1 MFYIF
6 HGKDTHSRHET
17 LANLLRKAGDPAMLD
32 LNTTRLDSKA
42 TFTELRQS
50 CDAMPFLA
58 KVRLVLVT
66 DLLLN
71 KLAREFTDQ
80 LVAYLPTLP
89 ATTRLFFLE
98 SDKLRSDNRVLKLA
112 EKLETGHVE
121 LFDLPEGSALERWI
135 RERVG
140 EKNGRIQ
147 PRAAHLLAANVGND
161 LQLLDNEIEKL
172 ILYNG
177 WDGDEPREITAEDVN
192 LLCPYLAEANIFDL
206 VDAIGNRNS
215 KQAALLLQHKL
226 NEGADPFYL
235 FAMFV
240 RQFRLLIQVK
250 ELAGEGQNPPAIAK
264 TLKMHSFVVGKISQQ
279 ARGFSLSQLEQI
291 YRHLLDIDVG
301 VKTGR
306 TEWPT
311 ALNLLV
317 ASLTADDN

>member
-6 HGKDTHSRHET
+6 HGDDSHSQKET
-17 LANLLRKAGDPAMLD
+17 VAGLISKMDDPSMLD

-42 TFTELRQS
+42 TFSELRQS

-66 DLLLN
+66 DMLSH
-71 KLAREFTDQ
+71 KPDKEFVDQ
-80 LVAYLPTLP
+80 LAAYLPTLP
-89 ATTRLFFLE
+89 ETTRLIFLE
-98 SDKLRSDNRVLKLA
+98 SNKLRDNHRLLKLA
-112 EKLETGHVE
+112 EELETGYVK
-121 LFDLPEGSALERWI
+121 LFARPEGAGLERWI

-172 ILYNG
+172 ILYKG
-177 WDGDEPREITAEDVN
+177 WDGDDPLEITAEDVT
-192 LLCPYLAEANIFDL
+192 LLSPHLAEANIFDL
-206 VDAIGNRNS
+206 VDAIGSRNGQ
-215 KQAALLLQHKL
+215 QAALLLQQKF
-226 NEGADPFYL
+226 NEGTDPFYL

-250 ELAGEGQNPPAIAK
+250 ELADADQNPPAIAK
-264 TLKMHSFVVGKISQQ
+264 ALKMHSFVVGKIYQQ

-317 ASLTADDN
+317 AGLTAE

>member
-6 HGKDTHSRHET
+6 HGDDSHSQKET
-17 LANLLRKAGDPAMLD
+17 VTNLISKMDDPSMLD
-32 LNTTRLDSKA
+32 LNTTRLDSRA
-42 TFTELRQS
+42 TFTDLRQS

-66 DLLLN
+66 DFLSS
-71 KLAREFTDQ
+71 KPDKEFVDQ
-80 LVAYLPTLP
+80 LVDYLPTLP
-89 ATTRLFFLE
+89 ETTRLIFLE
-98 SDKLRSDNRVLKLA
+98 SSKLRDNHRVLKLA
-112 EKLETGHVE
+112 EELKTGYVKLFTR
-121 LFDLPEGSALERWI
+121 PEGAGLERWI

-140 EKNGRIQ
+140 EKNGRIH
-147 PRAAHLLAANVGND
+147 PRAAHLLAANVSNN

-172 ILYNG
+172 ILYKG
-177 WDGDEPREITAEDVN
+177 QDGDGPCEITAGDVT

-206 VDAIGNRNS
+206 VDAIGNRNG
-215 KQAALLLQHKL
+215 KQAALLLQRKF
-226 NEGADPFYL
+226 NEGVDPFYL

-250 ELAGEGQNPPAIAK
+250 ELADDGEKPATIAK
-264 TLKMHSFVVGKISQQ
+264 SLKMHPFVVGKINQQ
-279 ARGFSLSQLEQI
+279 SRGFSLSQLEQI

-306 TEWPT
+306 TDLPT

-317 ASLTADDN
+317 AGLTVEK

>member
-6 HGKDTHSRHET
+6 HGKDTHSRNET
-17 LANLLRKAGDPAMLD
+17 VTDLISKAGDPAMLD

-42 TFTELRQS
+42 TFTQLRQG

-58 KVRLVLVT
+58 DVRLVLVT
-66 DLLLN
+66 DLLGSSPG
-71 KLAREFTDQ
+71 KEFVDQ
-80 LVAYLPTLP
+80 LLDYLPTLP

-98 SDKLRSDNRVLKLA
+98 SDQLRKDNRVLKLT
-112 EKLETGHVE
+112 EKLENGHVRLFE
-121 LFDLPEGSALERWI
+121 LPQGSALERWI
-135 RERVG
+135 RERVA

-147 PRAAHLLAANVGND
+147 PRAAHLLATNVGND

-177 WDGDEPREITAEDVN
+177 WDGDEPREITADDVT
-192 LLCPYLAEANIFDL
+192 LLCPYLAEVSIFDL
-206 VDAIGNRNS
+206 VDAIGSRNG
-215 KQAALLLQHKL
+215 KQAALLLQQKF

-250 ELAGEGQNPPAIAK
+250 ELADEGEKPPAIAK
-264 TLKMHSFVVGKISQQ
+264 ALKMHSFVVGKIHQQ
-279 ARGFSLSQLEQI
+279 SRGFSLNQLEQI

-306 TEWPT
+306 NDMTT

-317 ASLTADDN
+317 AGLTVEN

>member
-6 HGKDTHSRHET
+6 HGKDTHSRNET
-17 LANLLRKAGDPAMLD
+17 VANLISKAGDPAMLD

-42 TFTELRQS
+42 TFTQLRQS

-58 KVRLVLVT
+58 DVRLVLVS
-66 DLLLN
+66 DLLSN
-71 KLAREFTDQ
+71 NPGKEFIDQ
-80 LVAYLPTLP
+80 LVAYLPTMS

-98 SDKLRSDNRVLKLA
+98 SSKLRSDNRVLKLA
-112 EKLETGHVE
+112 DKLKTGHVK
-121 LFDLPEGSALERWI
+121 LFELPEGSALERWI

-147 PRAAHLLAANVGND
+147 SRAAHLLAANVGND
-161 LQLLDNEIEKL
+161 LQALDNEIEKL
-172 ILYNG
+172 VLYKGQNG
-177 WDGDEPREITAEDVN
+177 DQPAEITPEDVN

-206 VDAIGNRNS
+206 VDAIGNRNGR
-215 KQAALLLQHKL
+215 QAAQLLQRKF
-226 NEGADPFYL
+226 NEGVDPFYL

-250 ELAGEGQNPPAIAK
+250 ELADEGQNPPAIAK
-264 TLKMHSFVVGKISQQ
+264 SLKMHSFVVGKIHQQ
-279 ARGFSLSQLEQI
+279 ARGFSLVQLEQI

-306 TEWPT
+306 NDMTT

-317 ASLTADDN
+317 AVLTVE

>member
-6 HGKDTHSRHET
+6 HGDDSHSQKET
-17 LANLLRKAGDPAMLD
+17 VAGLISKMDDPSMLD
-32 LNTTRLDSKA
+32 LNTTRLDSRA

-58 KVRLVLVT
+58 KVRLVLVS
-66 DLLLN
+66 DLLSSQSD
-71 KLAREFTDQ
+71 KAFVDQ
-80 LVAYLPTLP
+80 LVAYLSDLP
-89 ATTRLFFLE
+89 ETTRLIFLE
-98 SDKLRSDNRVLKLA
+98 SSKLRDNHRVIKLA
-112 EKLETGHVE
+112 KELKTGYVKL
-121 LFDLPEGSALERWI
+121 FARPEGAGLERWI
-135 RERVG
+135 RERVV
-140 EKNGRIQ
+140 EKNGRIH
-147 PRAAHLLAANVGND
+147 PRAAHLLATNIGNN
-161 LQLLDNEIEKL
+161 LQTLDNEIEKL
-172 ILYNG
+172 ILYQG
-177 WDGDEPREITAEDVN
+177 QDGDEPREITPDDVD

-215 KQAALLLQHKL
+215 KQAALLLQQKF

-250 ELAGEGQNPPAIAK
+250 ELADGGEKPPTIAQS
-264 TLKMHSFVVGKISQQ
+264 LKMHPFVVSKIQQQSQ
-279 ARGFSLSQLEQI
+279 GFSLSQLEQV

-306 TEWPT
+306 ADMAT

-317 ASLTADDN
+317 AGLTVD